1 MKYFLRKSYLEAIT
15 VILNFKDVNIMTSKT
30 QVTFTSNDSSPSG
43 LSTSKGS
50 ISSSEDT
57 TEIEQ
62 TIDNLISKI
71 RQPAFQPKKMSE
83 EKRNK
88 MKYDRLL
95 SKIKRDQAIIAQLEI
110 ENRALKDEVSRCEA
124 KIRSYPRM
132 KSKYDKL
139 SESLSR
145 SAEVYSSTKSLSSRR
160 RPFT

>member
-1 MKYFLRKSYLEAIT
+1 MA
-15 VILNFKDVNIMTSKT
+15 SKT
-30 QVTFTSNDSSPSG
+30 QVTFTSNDSSPG
-43 LSTSKGS
+43 DLSLSKAS

-62 TIDNLISKI
+62 TIDNLLSKI
-71 RQPAFQPKKMSE
+71 RQPTIQKKKMTE

-95 SKIKRDQAIIAQLEI
+95 AKIKRDQAIIAQLVI
-110 ENRALKDEVSRCEA
+110 ENRALKDEVSRCET

-139 SESLSR
+139 SESLSK
-145 SAEVYSSTKSLSSRR
+145 SAEAYSTTKSQSSRR
-160 RPFT
+160 RPLP